1 MNILALEP
9 FYGGSHR
16 AFIDGW
22 MAHSRHAFSLLTLP
36 DSHWKWRMRHAAV
49 AFAESIQ
56 RRAAQGETW
65 DLIWASDMLNLA
77 ELRGLLPGAAG
88 RLPAI
93 LYFHENQLT
102 YPVREQRQRDLH
114 FAFTNF
120 ISCSAADAIWFN
132 SRFHLT
138 ELLPAFDRLLAA
150 MPDRQPRHLLS
161 SMEARASVQSP
172 GVDIARRAEQDRGE
186 PLRIVWAARW
196 EHDKNAADF
205 FAALEL
211 LERRGRDFRLAVVG
225 EQFRETPPEFAAAR
239 RRFAGRIDYWGFQAT
254 RADYLRVLHWADC
267 FVSTAR
273 HEFFG
278 ITAVEAI
285 AAGCLPLL
293 PWRLAYPE
301 LLDAACQADAPFPA
315 DSPFFYQ
322 GSVADLADKLDSAI
336 RLLDNAGTWIQRIR
350 TAQSAV
356 QRFHWRQRATAM
368 DEAAEQVVDSGV
380 R

>member
-1 MNILALEP
+1 MKILALEP

-22 MAHSRHAFSLLTLP
+22 MAHSRHEFSLLTLP
-36 DSHWKWRMRHAAV
+36 DSHWKWRMRHAAI
-49 AFAESIQ
+49 ALAESIQ
-56 RRAAQGETW
+56 QRAAAGETW

-120 ISCSAADAIWFN
+120 ISCCAADAVWFN

-138 ELLPAFDRLLAA
+138 ELLSAFGRLLDA
-150 MPDRQPRHLLS
+150 MPDRQPRHLLPS
-161 SMEARASVQSP
+161 IEARASVQSP
-172 GVDIARRAEQDRGE
+172 GVDIAARPEQDHHE

-196 EHDKNAADF
+196 EHDKNAAEF
-205 FAALEL
+205 FAALDL
-211 LERRGRDFRLAVVG
+211 LKRRGREFRMAVIG

-239 RRFAGRIDYWGFQAT
+239 QRFAGQIDYWGFQPT
-254 RADYLRVLHWADC
+254 RAAYVRVLHWADC

-301 LLDAACQADAPFPA
+301 LLDAAWGADAPVPA
-315 DSPFFYQ
+315 DSPFFYS
-322 GSVADLADKLDSAI
+322 GTVADLAEKLD
-336 RLLDNAGTWIQRIR
+336 GVIQQFADGSNWSSRIQ

-356 QRFHWRQRATAM
+356 KRLHWGDRAAAM
-368 DEAAEQVVDSGV
+368 DDAAEQVVEFGA